1 VRLHDRKGRAA
12 AHEVA
17 VVATSG
23 VVVLQPALELGAQV
37 GQATKVL
44 AVEGRPVELL
54 EAVPWKRS
62 QTALWLGERGGI
74 RW

>member
-17 VVATSG
+17 AVGAAG
-23 VVVLQPALELGAQV
+23 VVVLQPAMELGAQV

-44 AVEGRPVELL
+44 VEGRPVELL
-54 EAVPWKRS
+54 EGVPWKRS
-62 QTALWLGERGGI
+62 QTALWMGDLGGI